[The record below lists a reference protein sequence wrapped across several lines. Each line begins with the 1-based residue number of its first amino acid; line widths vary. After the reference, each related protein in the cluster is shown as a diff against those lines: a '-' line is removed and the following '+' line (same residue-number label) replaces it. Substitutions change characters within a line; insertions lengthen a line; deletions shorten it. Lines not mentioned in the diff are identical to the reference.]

1 VNERIRAREVR
12 VIDEEGGQLGVMQPY
27 EAIKMARERGLDL
40 VEISP
45 TADPPVCK
53 ITDYG
58 KFLYQ
63 QNKKAHEQR
72 KSSRGSQLKEVKF
85 RPATA
90 EHDYQD
96 RKNQIIPSLGEGHKV
111 RAMIFHRGREM
122 AHQEVGRA
130 KMTRLLGEI
139 GDYGQ
144 IETMPRMEGN
154 VLVALLAPKKGVPV
168 AKPVAQ
174 TAHQAQ

>member
-1 VNERIRAREVR
+1 M
-12 VIDEEGGQLGVMQPY
+12 IDEEGGQLGVMQPL
-27 EAIKMARERGLDL
+27 EAIKLAKEKGLDL

-58 KFLYQ
+58 KYLYQ
-63 QNKKAHEQR
+63 ANKKAHEQR

-90 EHDYQD
+90 EHDYQV
-96 RKNQIIPSLGEGHKV
+96 RKNQIIRFLGEGHKV

-130 KMTRLLGEI
+130 KMNRLLMEI
-139 GDYGQ
+139 GDQGQ

-154 VLVALLAPKKGVPV
+154 VLVALLAPKKGVSV
-168 AKPVAQ
+168 ARPAGQSASSAQ
-174 TAHQAQ
+174 QQQ

>member
-1 VNERIRAREVR
+1 
-12 VIDEEGGQLGVMQPY
+12 VIDEEGGQLGVMQPF
-27 EAIKMARERGLDL
+27 EAMKLAREKGLDL

-58 KFLYQ
+58 KYLYQ
-63 QNKKAHEQR
+63 ANKKAHEQR

-90 EHDYQD
+90 EHDYQV
-96 RKNQIIPSLGEGHKV
+96 RKNQIIRFLGEGHKV

-130 KMTRLLGEI
+130 KMNRLLMEI
-139 GDYGQ
+139 GDQGQ

-154 VLVALLAPKKGVPV
+154 VLVALLAPKKGVSV
-168 AKPVAQ
+168 AKPAGQSTSSAQ
-174 TAHQAQ
+174 QSQ